1 MEKGRSP
8 DPILNCQCRRACG
21 LQLASGI
28 RWRRRHLETTR
39 NPTDRGSRLALS
51 GALAPGE
58 TVSRSEG
65 QRRSRFLS
73 ARAGAARSCGL
84 THAEFATAISA
95 PVPKASLPVPSS
107 LHSGTRF
114 EPGSAAATADARLR
128 DLASFATPVSELPP
142 GAASTAPV
150 RLPRRLRRQQ
160 HRWAAE
166 PGPHRPR
173 FFLELFAA
181 VFVSRQRSHRTVCRG
196 LSLSAF
202 SMVSASTCRSQKCLT
217 RSVTSCVVGSFSPS
231 TLAPPV

>member
-95 PVPKASLPVPSS
+95 LVPKASLPVPSS
-107 LHSGTRF
+107 LHSGARF
-114 EPGSAAATADARLR
+114 EPGSAAATGDARLR

-142 GAASTAPV
+142 GAASAAPV

-166 PGPHRPR
+166 LGSFWSCSRLCSSHGSGRTGR
-173 FFLELFAA
+173 F
-181 VFVSRQRSHRTVCRG
+181 
-196 LSLSAF
+196 
-202 SMVSASTCRSQKCLT
+202 
-217 RSVTSCVVGSFSPS
+217 VVGCPYRHSQWSLLRLVEAKS
-231 TLAPPV
+231 V

>member
-1 MEKGRSP
+1 MWLWHAAGQPRLNDRVLLSVGGNMGEVLGMEKGRSP

-95 PVPKASLPVPSS
+95 PVPKASLPVPLS

-114 EPGSAAATADARLR
+114 EPGSVAATADARLR
-128 DLASFATPVSELPP
+128 DLASFATPVSELPW
-142 GAASTAPV
+142 A
-150 RLPRRLRRQQ
+150 LP
-160 HRWAAE
+160 
-166 PGPHRPR
+166 PP
-173 FFLELFAA
+173 FL
-181 VFVSRQRSHRTVCRG
+181 
-196 LSLSAF
+196 
-202 SMVSASTCRSQKCLT
+202 
-217 RSVTSCVVGSFSPS
+217 
-231 TLAPPV
+231 